1 MGGRCDPPRAAD
13 IVDLAASRTSS
24 SLRPR
29 LDERKGGGDG
39 GRGRDQRS
47 GGRSAD
53 GDSRISAVLRLPGM
67 ASLNTQDRQG
77 GWSVRVS
84 VSSVAGLETLLDDMQ
99 PWLRQEGIAEPSVR
113 VGDDVYRVGVDS
125 TRFAKRGG
133 R

>member
-1 MGGRCDPPRAAD
+1 
-13 IVDLAASRTSS
+13 
-24 SLRPR
+24 
-29 LDERKGGGDG
+29 
-39 GRGRDQRS
+39 
-47 GGRSAD
+47 
-53 GDSRISAVLRLPGM
+53 M

>member
-1 MGGRCDPPRAAD
+1 MGGRCDAPRAAA

-29 LDERKGGGDG
+29 LDERKGGDG
-39 GRGRDQRS
+39 GR
-47 GGRSAD
+47 AE
-53 GDSRISAVLRLPGM
+53 ISEVAVEVPTAIAGFLLVLRLPGM
-67 ASLNTQDRQG
+67 ASLNTQDRQS

-84 VSSVAGLETLLDDMQ
+84 VPSVAGLETLLDDMQ
-99 PWLRQEGIAEPSVR
+99 PWLRQEGIAETSVR